1 MQAHRLSFMAFLFLA
16 ISISKLHG
24 QDASVLNVQFT
35 QRPDGW
41 VEVTYDLAGDSSEK
55 YTIKLSVAQSG
66 SRTKLAM
73 RRASLSGDIGE
84 DISPGWGKKIIW
96 NLPQDYPKGLAGD
109 GFVFVVEAIEKG
121 GGSKLRWVLAGLGAA
136 AGAALLLWP
145 DTPPP
150 VTTGS
155 LVIDVPN
162 N

>member
-136 AGAALLLWP
+136 GGGVVYFLLQDSDPPESLP
-145 DTPPP
+145 TPP
-150 VTTGS
+150 
-155 LVIDVPN
+155 DFPN
-162 N
+162 D